1 MAAAIPTGFMTMNV
15 VPLMGGT
22 LPASPVHVA
31 IIMDGNGRW
40 ARSRGLPRT
49 AGHRRGAEAARIA
62 VETAARAG
70 IKYLTLFAFS
80 SENWK
85 RPETEVTDLMGLLR
99 HYLRNEIDQFYE
111 SGVRLRV
118 IGDRS
123 RLSPDI
129 VKLIAAGE
137 ERTVGNDKLTLII
150 ALNYGGRCEIAAAAR
165 QLARKVAAGLLRAEE
180 IDERLIA
187 AHLETA
193 DVPDPDLLIRT
204 SGEQRISN
212 FLIWQLAYTEL
223 VFLDLLWPDFSR
235 KDFEAAIREY
245 EGRSRRYGAVQ
256 DPVTVS

>member
-1 MAAAIPTGFMTMNV
+1 
-15 VPLMGGT
+15 MG
-22 LPASPVHVA
+22 V
-31 IIMDGNGRW
+31 RF
-40 ARSRGLPRT
+40 
-49 AGHRRGAEAARIA
+49 
-62 VETAARAG
+62 
-70 IKYLTLFAFS
+70 LTLFAFS

-85 RPETEVTDLMGLLR
+85 RPASEVTDLMGLLR
-99 HYLRNEIDQFYE
+99 HYLRSEIGRFHE

-129 VKLIAAGE
+129 VTLIDGGE
-137 ERTVGNDKLTLII
+137 ARTAENDKMTLII
-150 ALNYGGRCEIAAAAR
+150 ALNYGGRAEIAKAAR
-165 QLARKVAAGLLRAEE
+165 DVASKVAAGLVRIED
-180 IDERLIA
+180 IDEQLIA

-193 DVPDPDLLIRT
+193 GIPEPDLLIRT

-235 KDFEAAIREY
+235 KDFEAAVHEY
-245 EGRSRRYGAVQ
+245 EGRNRRYGAVQ

>member
-1 MAAAIPTGFMTMNV
+1 MNV
-15 VPLMGGT
+15 VPL
-22 LPASPVHVA
+22 ASGPGPVVPVHVA

-49 AGHRRGAEAARIA
+49 AGHKRGAEAARIA
-62 VETAARAG
+62 VETAARMG
-70 IKYLTLFAFS
+70 VKYLTLFAFS

-85 RPETEVTDLMGLLR
+85 RPETEITDLMGLLR
-99 HYLRNEIDQFYE
+99 HYLRNEIDRFHK

-123 RLSPDI
+123 RLSSDI
-129 VKLIAAGE
+129 VNLIAAGE
-137 ERTVGNDKLTLII
+137 ERTASNRGMTLII
-150 ALNYGGRCEIAAAAR
+150 ALNYGGRAEIAAAAR
-165 QLARKVAAGLLRAEE
+165 EVAQKVAAGLLKPGDV
-180 IDERLIA
+180 DEHLLA
-187 AHLETA
+187 AHLETP

-223 VFLDLLWPDFSR
+223 IFLDLLWPDFSR
-235 KDFEAAIREY
+235 GDFEAAVREY
-245 EGRSRRYGAVQ
+245 EGRSRRYGAVH